1 MTCVKAWGFTVAEE
15 AVGPRGQVPF
25 LQESRCFEESGS
37 MTCSTCYNMHEDE
50 ADKTAM
56 FSRKCLT
63 CHEQSHAEEPELAQG
78 DHCTECHMPD

>member
-1 MTCVKAWGFTVAEE
+1 MKRVKAWGFTVAEE

-37 MTCSTCYNMHEDE
+37 MHNMHEDE

-56 FSRKCLT
+56 FSQKCLT
-63 CHEQSHAEEPELAQG
+63 CHERSLVHDP
-78 DHCTECHMPD
+78 